1 MEMNL
6 QSIPSSRRSPCRA
19 SAQPHCLA
27 AWKETCVYSRMRVW
41 LRRRTRAEE
50 GPRDAAECCCFGL
63 AGLSSTNSFGVYLFL
78 QSIFRKHREVLLIF
92 KISFLFSGGEAKK
105 GQNFA
110 QKKELNLIIL
120 LRNIEISL
128 LSSNTPSLTLSV
140 FLS

>member
-27 AWKETCVYSRMRVW
+27 AWKETCIYSRMRVW

-78 QSIFRKHREVLLIF
+78 QSIFRKHQEVLLIF
-92 KISFLFSGGEAKK
+92 KISFLFSCGEAKEVK
-105 GQNFA
+105 FLH
-110 QKKELNLIIL
+110 KKELNLIIL

-128 LSSNTPSLTLSV
+128 LNSNTPSLTLSV